1 MPMPAPGRGARRVDI
16 VAKGALQR
24 RFEPKGVTMATTT
37 NIEAGRRPAKA
48 LRAAALALLVS
59 VPGLASAQG
68 MPGGAPAAGESVSR
82 PRMTQEQREAERRR
96 WQAMSAEERQKAVE
110 ERRARRAEARE
121 RMTPEER
128 QRADARRQAAR
139 ERAANMTPE
148 ERAAQRARAAERRGQ
163 PTGQATN

>member
-1 MPMPAPGRGARRVDI
+1 MPMPAPGRGAGRVDI

-24 RFEPKGVTMATTT
+24 RFETEGVTMATTT
-37 NIEAGRRPAKA
+37 NIDAGCMPAKA
-48 LRAAALALLVS
+48 LRAATLALLVS
-59 VPGLASAQG
+59 VPGLAQAQG
-68 MPGGAPAAGESVSR
+68 MPGGAAAGESVSR

-163 PTGQATN
+163 ATGQATN

>member
-24 RFEPKGVTMATTT
+24 RFEPKGVTMATT
-37 NIEAGRRPAKA
+37 NIDAGRMPAKA

-59 VPGLASAQG
+59 VPGLAAAQG
-68 MPGGAPAAGESVSR
+68 MPGGAAAAGESVSR

>member
-1 MPMPAPGRGARRVDI
+1 MPAPGRGARRVDI

-24 RFEPKGVTMATTT
+24 RFEPKGVTMATT
-37 NIEAGRRPAKA
+37 NIDAGRMPART

-59 VPGLASAQG
+59 VPGLALAQG
-68 MPGGAPAAGESVSR
+68 MPGGAAAAGENMSR

-128 QRADARRQAAR
+128 QKADARRQAAR
-139 ERAANMTPE
+139 ERAATMTPE

>member
-1 MPMPAPGRGARRVDI
+1 MRRI
-16 VAKGALQR
+16 L
-24 RFEPKGVTMATTT
+24 F
-37 NIEAGRRPAKA
+37 
-48 LRAAALALLVS
+48 AAAVAASLL
-59 VPGLASAQG
+59 PGLASAQG
-68 MPGGAPAAGESVSR
+68 MPGGAAAAGESVSR

>member
-1 MPMPAPGRGARRVDI
+1 MPMPAPGRGAGPVDI

-24 RFEPKGVTMATTT
+24 RFEPKGVTMATT
-37 NIEAGRRPAKA
+37 NIDAGRMPART

-59 VPGLASAQG
+59 VPGLALAQG
-68 MPGGAPAAGESVSR
+68 MPGGAAAATGENMSR

-128 QRADARRQAAR
+128 QKADARRQAAR
-139 ERAANMTPE
+139 ERAATMTPE

>member
-1 MPMPAPGRGARRVDI
+1 MPMPAPGRGAGRVDI

-24 RFEPKGVTMATTT
+24 RFETEGVTMATTT
-37 NIEAGRRPAKA
+37 NIDAGCMPAKA
-48 LRAAALALLVS
+48 LRAATLALLVS
-59 VPGLASAQG
+59 VPGLAQAQG
-68 MPGGAPAAGESVSR
+68 MPGGAAAGESVSR

-110 ERRARRAEARE
+110 ER
-121 RMTPEER
+121 
-128 QRADARRQAAR
+128 QRADAQRQAAC

-163 PTGQATN
+163 ATGQATN

>member
-1 MPMPAPGRGARRVDI
+1 MPMPAPGRGAGRVDI

-24 RFEPKGVTMATTT
+24 RFETEGVTMATTT
-37 NIEAGRRPAKA
+37 NIDAGCIPAKA
-48 LRAAALALLVS
+48 LRAATLALLVS
-59 VPGLASAQG
+59 VPGLAQAQG
-68 MPGGAPAAGESVSR
+68 MPGARRRAESVSR

-128 QRADARRQAAR
+128 QRADAQRQAAR

-163 PTGQATN
+163 ATGQATN